1 MTDDASSSDSP
12 ADEPATPPDRDP
24 RAVAI
29 NVAANTN
36 QPGFRGPVF
45 PDGSFEY
52 LPIPES
58 EPTREP
64 VPTYADLDVETDVS
78 SVAETPLHFDPEFP
92 EAGGERYTYGDEHGV
107 KARPLSEL
115 RAGDWLF
122 FYATL
127 SQRGEPSW
135 WQSPRWGA
143 YAIGAM
149 CLARDAV
156 TGAAYRAMDDA
167 ERAPF
172 RTNAHV
178 RREEFDARVL
188 ILGDEERSRLFG
200 RAVPLSGPEAGTDA
214 NRLVV
219 DLSSD
224 SGKGPWWRRPMRFD
238 PAETAELRRIVE
250 ERDLEACFEG

>member
-1 MTDDASSSDSP
+1 M
-12 ADEPATPPDRDP
+12 DEETPGDTRRDP

-36 QPGFRGPVF
+36 QPGFRGPIH
-45 PDGSFEY
+45 PDGTFEY

-58 EPTREP
+58 KPTREA

-78 SVAETPLHFDPEFP
+78 SVAETPMHFDPEFP

-115 RAGDWLF
+115 DAGDWLY

-127 SQRGEPSW
+127 GQQGEPSW

-143 YAIGAM
+143 YLVGAM

-156 TGAAYRAMDDA
+156 TGEAYRAMEDA

-178 RREEFDARVL
+178 RREEFDAEVL
-188 ILGDEERSRLFG
+188 ILGDEEYSRLFE
-200 RAVPLSGPEAGTDA
+200 RAVPLSGREAGTDA
-214 NRLVV
+214 NRLVT

-238 PAETAELRRIVE
+238 EAATAELRRIVAD
-250 ERDLEACFEG
+250 RDLDACF

>member
-1 MTDDASSSDSP
+1 MREDTSV
-12 ADEPATPPDRDP
+12 RDGSKP

-36 QPGFRGPVF
+36 EPGFRGPIH
-45 PDGSFEY
+45 PDGTFEY
-52 LPIPES
+52 VPIPES

-64 VPTYADLDVETDVS
+64 VPTYADLDVETDVR
-78 SVAETPLHFDPEFP
+78 SVADTPMHFDPEFP

-115 RAGDWLF
+115 DRGDWLL

-127 SQRGEPSW
+127 SQRGEPAW

-143 YAIGAM
+143 YLVGAM

-156 TGAAYRAMDDA
+156 TGDEYRAMA
-167 ERAPF
+167 PEERAPF

-178 RREEFDARVL
+178 RREEFDAEVL
-188 ILGDEERSRLFG
+188 ILGDKERSRLFE
-200 RAVPLSGPEAGTDA
+200 RAVPLSGREAGTDA
-214 NRLVV
+214 NRLVTA
-219 DLSSD
+219 LSSD

-238 PAETAELRRIVE
+238 AEATADLWHVLD
-250 ERDLEACFEG
+250 ERDLESCF

>member
-1 MTDDASSSDSP
+1 MTDDENGDDPNDASAHAPSDR
-12 ADEPATPPDRDP
+12 AP

-36 QPGFRGPVF
+36 QPGFRGPIH
-45 PDGSFEY
+45 PDGTFEY
-52 LPIPES
+52 IPIPETK
-58 EPTREP
+58 PTRDS

-78 SVAETPLHFDPEFP
+78 DVAETPLHFDPEFP

-115 RAGDWLF
+115 RADDWLF

-127 SQRGEPSW
+127 SQRGDPAW

-143 YAIGAM
+143 YLVGGM

-156 TGAAYRAMDDA
+156 TGEQYRAMDDA
-167 ERAPF
+167 EREPF

-178 RREEFDARVL
+178 RRETFDAEVL
-188 ILGDEERSRLFG
+188 ILGDEGRSRLFE
-200 RAVPLSGPEAGTDA
+200 RVVPLSGQEAGIDA

-238 PAETAELRRIVE
+238 AGATAELRRVVT
-250 ERDLEACFEG
+250 ERDLESCF